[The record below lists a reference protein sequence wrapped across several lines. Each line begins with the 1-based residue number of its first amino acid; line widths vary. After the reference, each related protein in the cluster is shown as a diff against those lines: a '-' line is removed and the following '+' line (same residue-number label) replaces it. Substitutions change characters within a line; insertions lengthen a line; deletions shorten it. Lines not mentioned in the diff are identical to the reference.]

1 METDRTK
8 RNIGA
13 RIYIQTLKE
22 KTLMK
27 KPKIKQI
34 ELYSSNS
41 NVNINFKKTNF
52 IHLSS
57 LFKTK
62 INKLN
67 QNNSNSCVAGSPKFK
82 SMEKISLKQ
91 HKKHYINSL
100 SNYNSLSY
108 KKMSLIKLPKIKN
121 ENEINNLV
129 ANIFTKFEQVEKNF
143 KEQGKITN
151 FIIKRGDKFLKLK
164 KDYLNDENEKYKY
177 CASKHNYKKQ
187 YSNLFRRIQKIHF
200 I

>member
-27 KPKIKQI
+27 KPKIKLI

-57 LFKTK
+57 LFKSK

-151 FIIKRGDKFLKLK
+151 FI
-164 KDYLNDENEKYKY
+164 Y
-177 CASKHNYKKQ
+177 NYNCF
-187 YSNLFRRIQKIHF
+187 YSNFTLAFFYFLYF
-200 I
+200 IKTSFDNHQIVVYYNYRKKF